1 MRKGLLALLFAI
13 MASMVFAVDHA
24 ALAQESSDS
33 MESEMMEDAMIDEMA
48 ETMPDETATMEDV
61 MEATVL
67 ESAVM
72 PSPLMQLTM
81 GVDPHEIEC
90 LAGQVLV
97 FRATNWQPACINES
111 SFSILSERGWVA
123 DHDPSHEDLMK
134 MVDEHMA
141 KQDMQVPDEE
151 VPDEVPPA
159 EENDGNAGMNGTD
172 TEPEPEPQNYSI
184 DLREDMEMGAN

>member
-1 MRKGLLALLFAI
+1 MRKGLLALLFTI

-33 MESEMMEDAMIDEMA
+33 MESDMMDDTAME
-48 ETMPDETATMEDV
+48 ETVTDETATIEDV

-67 ESAVM
+67 ESAVL
-72 PSPLMQLTM
+72 SPLMQMTM

-90 LAGQVLV
+90 IAGQVLV

-111 SFSILSERGWVA
+111 SFSVLSERGWVA

-141 KQDMQVPDEE
+141 KQDMEVPDEE
-151 VPDEVPPA
+151 VPEEVPPV
-159 EENDGNAGMNGTD
+159 EENDGNAGVNGTD
-172 TEPEPEPQNYSI
+172 TEPEPQSYTI